1 MVKIHIDYTRSN
13 GIEYASVCNS
23 IRANGKVTKVRLR
36 YLGRVID
43 KENGVYKS
51 KENGIYMYDLD
62 TDTISALPPDY
73 LAPEAK
79 RKNEPRKRKD
89 VFLISELIKRSGLTP
104 SIDAINY
111 KNMDTLN
118 SMILFYVT
126 QNRSNCHAHTWW
138 TLSYASI
145 MYPNAKMESQR
156 VSELLVDIGS
166 EEAKRDFFTE

>member
-79 RKNEPRKRKD
+79 RKNEPRKRK
-89 VFLISELIKRSGLTP
+89 E
-104 SIDAINY
+104 
-111 KNMDTLN
+111 
-118 SMILFYVT
+118 
-126 QNRSNCHAHTWW
+126 
-138 TLSYASI
+138 
-145 MYPNAKMESQR
+145 
-156 VSELLVDIGS
+156 
-166 EEAKRDFFTE
+166 